1 MTRIEAAILL
11 ACALPLSACA
21 PKFIRVPLSA
31 CPVQTLPKPA
41 DEKVRVQY
49 LGVGGFLFKR
59 GDDVIM
65 TAPLYTAPGVLE
77 MFLSRE
83 LRPNADLINQL
94 FPQDGENARAILVG
108 HSHYDHLM
116 DVPYIALN
124 RAKAAD
130 IYGSTNT
137 ARMLA
142 PIAAELKAKTPP
154 TKLVS
159 LDLGAGDERSPGRW
173 VSVGS
178 GMRFMALRSEHAPF
192 FTLKINP
199 PFQKGIELP
208 FYLLRGG
215 SLSEDAK
222 ELPKGII
229 DFVQGPVFKFVID
242 FLDNAGKPAYRIY
255 YEDTGTSTRGALAA
269 RRAARGE
276 AGGPC
281 DPGARRR
288 RRRHVGQAERG
299 HPLGAQAEGGPGG
312 ALGGLLFQPGS
323 CPALW
328 GIPPD
333 SVGQHVPGDRHPG
346 LRQAPQ
352 GLPEAGRDALLHPV
366 PDALDF
372 RVPGRITR
380 RYCPARDARHHGFG
394 RLKDLG

>member
-255 YEDTGTSTRGALAA
+255 YEDTGTSTAVRSLPAELLA
-269 RRAARGE
+269 E
-276 AGGPC
+276 K
-281 DPGARRR
+281 
-288 RRRHVGQAERG
+288 
-299 HPLGAQAEGGPGG
+299 
-312 ALGGLLFQPGS
+312 
-323 CPALW
+323 
-328 GIPPD
+328 
-333 SVGQHVPGDRHPG
+333 
-346 LRQAPQ
+346 
-352 GLPEAGRDALLHPV
+352 PV
-366 PDALDF
+366 DLAILALDGDAAAMSGKPSEDILSVLKPKAVLVGHWEDF
-372 RVPGRITR
+372 FFSQDL
-380 RYCPARDARHHGFG
+380 ARLSGEFHQIPSASMFQAIDIQGFVK
-394 RLKDLG
+394 RLKASLKPAGTPYYIPCPTRSIFEFPVE